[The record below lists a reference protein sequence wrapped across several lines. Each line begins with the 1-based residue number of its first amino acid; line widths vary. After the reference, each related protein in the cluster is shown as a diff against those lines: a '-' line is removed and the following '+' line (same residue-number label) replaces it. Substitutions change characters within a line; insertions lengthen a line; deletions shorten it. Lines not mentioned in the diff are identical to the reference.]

1 MVGFCWLGASFATIS
16 LSKTTMNSSVNTLS
30 RMLSAS
36 SSLVLKIG
44 GLVAIA
50 ALVGMVSNHKVE
62 TLKSHAKAMPSGY
75 QAMQDK
81 FAQLECLTRNIYWE
95 AAGEPFEGKVA
106 VAQVTMN
113 RLNDG
118 RFGSTVC
125 TVVHQR
131 NVIYSQVVCQF
142 TWTCQTAHKV
152 RPVHPGAWQE
162 AELIAKK
169 VMLENFRLPGLEKA
183 LYFHA
188 DYVNPNWHKPKLTKI
203 GKHIFYAEG
212 ART

>member
-1 MVGFCWLGASFATIS
+1 MNTSVTII
-16 LSKTTMNSSVNTLS
+16 SKI
-30 RMLSAS
+30 LSAS
-36 SSLVLKIG
+36 SSLALKVC

-50 ALVGMVSNHKVE
+50 ATVVMVSQHKVD
-62 TLKSHAKAMPSGY
+62 TLKSNALAMPSGY

-113 RLNDG
+113 RLKDG
-118 RFGSTVC
+118 RFGDSVC
-125 TVVHQR
+125 SVVHQR

-142 TWTCQTAHKV
+142 TWTCQTAHRV
-152 RPVHPGAWQE
+152 RPVHAGAWQE
-162 AELIAKK
+162 SELIARK
-169 VMLENFRLPGLEKA
+169 VMLENFKLPGLEKA

-188 DYVNPNWHKPKLTKI
+188 DYVSPNWKKPRLTKI

-212 ART
+212 SRT